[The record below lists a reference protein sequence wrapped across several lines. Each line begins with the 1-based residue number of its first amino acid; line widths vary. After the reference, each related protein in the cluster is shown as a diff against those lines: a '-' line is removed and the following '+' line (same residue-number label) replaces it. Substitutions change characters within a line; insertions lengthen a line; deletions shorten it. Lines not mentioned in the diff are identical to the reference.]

1 MKNLKKLRTSRHLSQ
16 FKLAELFHI
25 SQQSVWKYEND
36 LAQPD
41 LELIIAF
48 ANFFNTSIDYLVG
61 NTNNPRKYETLSETE
76 LNEDELAHLR
86 LYRASAPEV
95 RKLSEQMMQL
105 YFDMQKGF
113 EKE

>member
-25 SQQSVWKYEND
+25 SLQSVWKYEND

-48 ANFFNTSIDYLVG
+48 ANYFNTSIDYLVG

-105 YFDMQKGF
+105 YFDMQNGS

>member
-61 NTNNPRKYETLSETE
+61 NYETLSETE

-105 YFDMQKGF
+105 YFDMQKGS

>member
-1 MKNLKKLRTSRHLSQ
+1 M
-16 FKLAELFHI
+16 
-25 SQQSVWKYEND
+25 
-36 LAQPD
+36 
-41 LELIIAF
+41 
-48 ANFFNTSIDYLVG
+48 G

-105 YFDMQKGF
+105 YFDMQKGS

>member
-48 ANFFNTSIDYLVG
+48 ANFSI
-61 NTNNPRKYETLSETE
+61 
-76 LNEDELAHLR
+76 HLLIILWEIR
-86 LYRASAPEV
+86 IIQESMKPCLKQS
-95 RKLSEQMMQL
+95 
-105 YFDMQKGF
+105 
-113 EKE
+113 

>member
-1 MKNLKKLRTSRHLSQ
+1 MKNLKKLRNSRHLSQ

-86 LYRASAPEV
+86 LSAPEV

-105 YFDMQKGF
+105 YFDMQKGS